1 MGKVS
6 VTSLPN
12 KIITKFAILESISV
26 VIFIANNVGSNG
38 DNSYFSGGH
47 YEDGDQSWNDY
58 SGRGDIVQRRQ
69 KALRHHLTKCFS
81 RMCQSFTKEV

>member
-38 DNSYFSGGH
+38 DNSHFSRGH
-47 YEDGDQSWNDY
+47 YEDGNQSWNDY
-58 SGRGDIVQRRQ
+58 SGRGDVVQRRQ